1 MDRQRAAG
9 SLAAMK
15 IGFDVSQT
23 GAAKA
28 GCGYF
33 AEGLIRALEALGSG
47 HGFLLYPA
55 FGDLFWDP
63 QCATA
68 AYRTDNPAFQRLK
81 PPASFE
87 ESQRFWRHPGSDFE
101 ARIGNP
107 DIVHSNNFFCPRGL
121 RRARLVYTLHD
132 LSFLVDPS
140 WSTEANRVGCL
151 DGVFRAATGADWIVA
166 NSDYT
171 RRHFLEVFPH
181 YPAKQTQFVYPGSRY
196 SLDGPAPGTPDRF
209 AQLGVPSEPGGFWLS
224 VGSLEPRKN
233 HRRLL
238 EAYARSGSSLPLVL
252 AGGKGWL
259 MDDFDAPGRRPAGV
273 VPAGY
278 VSDQELEWLYRN
290 CFGFVY
296 PSLFEGFG
304 MPVLEALS
312 LGAAVICSNTT
323 SMPEV
328 AGDAA
333 LLVDPLDAGSIA
345 AAMVRLASGEIGREA
360 LRAAGLRQAQRFS
373 WAASARKLLGVYAE
387 CVNRGKGF

>member
-1 MDRQRAAG
+1 VR
-9 SLAAMK
+9 

-23 GAAKA
+23 GGGKA
-28 GCGYF
+28 GCGYY
-33 AEGLIRALEALGSG
+33 AEGLIRALEALGGG
-47 HGFLLYPA
+47 HEFILYPA
-55 FGDLFWDP
+55 FGNLFWDP

-68 AYRTDNPAFQRLK
+68 TYRTDNPAFSRLK
-81 PPASFE
+81 APASFE
-87 ESQRFWRHPGSDFE
+87 ESQRFWREPGSVPSGSRAAPDFE
-101 ARIGNP
+101 ARIGSP
-107 DIVHSNNFFCPRGL
+107 DLVHSNNFFCPRGL
-121 RRARLVYTLHD
+121 RQACLVYTLHD

-151 DGVFRAATGADWIVA
+151 DGVFRAATNADWIVA

-181 YPAKQTQFVYPGSRY
+181 YPKERTEFVYPGSRY
-196 SLDGPAPGTPDRF
+196 RFDGPAPATPERL
-209 AQLGVPSEPGGFWLS
+209 AQLGVPSGPGGFWLS

-259 MDDFDAPGRRPAGV
+259 MDDFAGHTAGV
-273 VPAGY
+273 VLTGY
-278 VSDQELEWLYRN
+278 VSDSELEWLYRN

-312 LGAAVICSNTT
+312 LGSPVICSNTT
-323 SMPEV
+323 SLPEV
-328 AGDAA
+328 AGEAG
-333 LLVDPLDAGSIA
+333 LLVDPLDAGAIA
-345 AAMVRLASGEIGREA
+345 AAMVRLASGEIGREG
-360 LRAAGLRQAQRFS
+360 LREAGLRQARRFS
-373 WAASARKLLGVYAE
+373 WEASARKLAEVYEHCARIWE
-387 CVNRGKGF
+387 GG

>member
-1 MDRQRAAG
+1 MR
-9 SLAAMK
+9 

-23 GAAKA
+23 GAGKA
-28 GCGYF
+28 GCGYY
-33 AEGLIRALEALGSG
+33 AEGLIKALEALGSG
-47 HGFLLYPA
+47 NEVILYPA

-63 QCATA
+63 QGASA
-68 AYRTDNPAFQRLK
+68 AYRTDNPSFRRLK
-81 PPASFE
+81 PPDSFE
-87 ESQRFWRHPGSDFE
+87 ESQRFWSHPGADFE
-101 ARIGNP
+101 ARIGSP

-121 RRARLVYTLHD
+121 RRARLVYTLYD

-151 DGVFRAATGADWIVA
+151 DGVFRAATSADWMVMD
-166 NSDYT
+166 SEYT

-181 YPAKQTQFVYPGSRY
+181 YRAERTEVVYPGSRY
-196 SLDGPAPGTPDRF
+196 TLDEAGPPAPEGIPERL
-209 AQLGVPSEPGGFWLS
+209 AQLGVDSGAPLGPGGFWLS

-259 MDDFDAPGRRPAGV
+259 MDDFMGPGERPAGV

-278 VSDQELEWLYRN
+278 VADSELEWLYRN

-304 MPVLEALS
+304 MPVLEALA
-312 LGAAVICSNTT
+312 LGAPVICSNTT
-323 SMPEV
+323 SLPEV
-328 AGDAA
+328 AGEAG
-333 LLVDPLDAGSIA
+333 LLVDPLDAGAIA
-345 AAMVRLASGEIGREA
+345 AAMVRLASGEIGREG
-360 LRAAGLRQAQRFS
+360 LRAAGLRQARRFS
-373 WAASARKLLGVYAE
+373 WEASARKLLGVYEE
-387 CVNRGKGF
+387 CGRRGKGF